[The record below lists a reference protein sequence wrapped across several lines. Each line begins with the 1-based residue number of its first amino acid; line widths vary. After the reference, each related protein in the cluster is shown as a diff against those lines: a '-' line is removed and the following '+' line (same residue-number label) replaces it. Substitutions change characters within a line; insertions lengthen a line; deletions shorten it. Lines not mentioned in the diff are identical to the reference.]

1 MKAITNINENNLHS
15 SIQFIISHITKYDNN
30 THLFIELLESE
41 YNIKFD
47 KCEKKDIDKFKQYI
61 QMFID
66 FFK

>member
-30 THLFIELLESE
+30 IHLFIESE
-41 YNIKFD
+41 YNIKLD
-47 KCEKKDIDKFKQYI
+47 KCEKKDIDKFKQCI

-66 FFK
+66 FVK